1 VSTLERKVAALGGDV
16 HGPLEEISVPMY
28 VVDAQGTIVWVNA
41 AADKLLPGATG
52 KKFTDLLSP
61 DEVHPA
67 RRLFALRVLGK
78 APFTDHKL
86 SVHTHAGQRHE
97 VEISS
102 APLKR
107 GHRIVGVFGVL
118 RAERGPTRAR
128 PGGVTPPTPQPPLT
142 PRQHEVLVLL
152 SKGLTTAQ
160 MAERMAL
167 SPQTVQNHIK
177 ALLRALG
184 VRSRLEA
191 VLAGHRLGLVSN
203 SELSSD

>member
-1 VSTLERKVAALGGDV
+1 MTTLERKLIALGGDI
-16 HGPLEEISVPMY
+16 HRPLEEISLPMY
-28 VVDAQGTIVWVNA
+28 VVDAKGTIIWMNESA
-41 AADKLLPGATG
+41 EQLLPGATG
-52 KKFTDLLSP
+52 RKFTELLSP
-61 DEVHPA
+61 DKVHPA

-78 APFTDHKL
+78 AEFTDHKM
-86 SVHTHAGQRHE
+86 SVRTSAGERHE

-102 APLKR
+102 APLKQ

-118 RAERGPTRAR
+118 REDRRPTPAR
-128 PGGVTPPTPQPPLT
+128 PSGVAPPQLT

-152 SKGLTTAQ
+152 SEGLTTSQ
-160 MAERMAL
+160 MAERMGL

-191 VLAGHRLGLVSN
+191 VLAGHRLGLVSS
-203 SELSSD
+203 SELSPH

>member
-1 VSTLERKVAALGGDV
+1 MSTLERKVAALGGDI
-16 HGPLEEISVPMY
+16 HRPLQEISVPMY
-28 VVDAQGTIVWVNA
+28 VVDSHGTIVWMNGA
-41 AADKLLPGATG
+41 AEKLLPDATG
-52 KKFTDLLSP
+52 RKFTELLSP
-61 DEVHPA
+61 DKVHPA

-78 APFTDHKL
+78 AEFTDHKL
-86 SVHTHAGQRHE
+86 SVRTPAGHRHD

-118 RAERGPTRAR
+118 REDRGATPTR
-128 PGGVTPPTPQPPLT
+128 PSGVTPPPLT

-160 MAERMAL
+160 MAERMGL

-191 VLAGHRLGLVSN
+191 VLAGYRLGLVSN
-203 SELSSD
+203 SELSPD

>member
-1 VSTLERKVAALGGDV
+1 MSTLERKVTALGGDI
-16 HGPLEEISVPMY
+16 HRPLEEVSVPMY

-41 AADKLLPGATG
+41 AAEKLLPGATG
-52 KKFTDLLSP
+52 RKFTDLLSA
-61 DEVHPA
+61 DDVHPA
-67 RRLFALRVLGK
+67 RRLFAQRVLGK

-86 SVHTHAGQRHE
+86 SVRTPAGQRHD

-118 RAERGPTRAR
+118 RADRGPTPAR
-128 PGGVTPPTPQPPLT
+128 PSGVTPPQLT

-160 MAERMAL
+160 MAERMGL

-191 VLAGHRLGLVSN
+191 VLAGHRLGLVSG
-203 SELSSD
+203 SEPPPD

>member
-1 VSTLERKVAALGGDV
+1 MTALERKLTALGGDI
-16 HGPLEEISVPMY
+16 HRPLEEISVPMY
-28 VVDAQGTIVWVNA
+28 VVDAKGTIIWMNEEA
-41 AADKLLPGATG
+41 ERLLPGATG
-52 KKFTDLLSP
+52 RKFTELLSP

-78 APFTDHKL
+78 AEFTDHKL
-86 SVHTHAGQRHE
+86 SVRTAVGERHD

-102 APLKR
+102 APLKQ
-107 GHRIVGVFGVL
+107 GHRIVGVFGVM
-118 RAERGPTRAR
+118 RENRRPTQVRPRGVAP
-128 PGGVTPPTPQPPLT
+128 PPLT

-152 SKGLTTAQ
+152 SEGLTTAQ
-160 MAERMAL
+160 MAERMGL

-203 SELSSD
+203 SELSAR

>member
-1 VSTLERKVAALGGDV
+1 MTTLERKLIALGSDI
-16 HGPLEEISVPMY
+16 HRPLEEISVPMY
-28 VVDAQGTIVWVNA
+28 VVDAKGTIIWMNESA
-41 AADKLLPGATG
+41 EQLLPGATG
-52 KKFTDLLSP
+52 RKFTDLLSP
-61 DEVHPA
+61 DEVHPS

-78 APFTDHKL
+78 AEFTDHKM
-86 SVHTHAGQRHE
+86 SVRTTAGERHD

-102 APLKR
+102 APLKQ

-118 RAERGPTRAR
+118 REDRHP
-128 PGGVTPPTPQPPLT
+128 TPPRPSGVAPPQLT

-152 SKGLTTAQ
+152 SEGLTTSQ
-160 MAERMAL
+160 MAERMGL

-203 SELSSD
+203 SELSPH